1 MGKIPL
7 WQNITSLNIFS
18 LSALGVKKKPECLS
32 LHITITLKLSFVAVT
47 RHSQMIHFIINL
59 LLIFLIIVHVH

>member
-1 MGKIPL
+1 MGKILL

-18 LSALGVKKKPECLS
+18 LSALGVKKTECLS

>member
-7 WQNITSLNIFS
+7 WQNITVL
-18 LSALGVKKKPECLS
+18 LGVKKKPECLS

-59 LLIFLIIVHVH
+59 LLIFLIIVHLH